1 MDLQT
6 IWGRELQPTL
16 PPSLIWRVYI
26 HYGGHKMKSEKS
38 WYRCVTREEMVLLVA
53 VGFDYMNYRADKYN
67 NGNITYFF
75 ERTEKLDEFL
85 RMRQL
90 LKC

>member
-1 MDLQT
+1 
-6 IWGRELQPTL
+6 
-16 PPSLIWRVYI
+16 
-26 HYGGHKMKSEKS
+26 MKSEKN